1 MPGKIDPFL
10 DDSEY
15 ANAMGRVRS
24 LEARLL
30 DAVKLSHMVDAPSAE
45 EAARYLA
52 ETEYGG
58 AWEPGADFKD
68 IILSLHKEVARTYRE
83 AFEYSPEPGI
93 VDMFALRHLF
103 EGFKTAMKAAKVA
116 QSVGGVAGQGVN
128 PPASALEE
136 ARKSLKPQRAVTESV
151 GFGGARADAASRAD
165 AAFMIVTSDFLGEDP
180 AVLKEWFMQAA
191 TYGEFDDFPSEF
203 RDALNEAFEARSK
216 GAMGSTIDSILDR
229 HSSNLCLSMARK
241 KRNDLLV
248 DLWSSRIDMINLAAT
263 LRMKAR
269 VERRSRLQSLRGTGA
284 EETEVALPE
293 SGGEVAVEVGAGRA
307 TGRDL
312 PSAGEG
318 ALLTSLAR
326 SLIPGGKVPEDR
338 FLAAYGEPWREMPAV
353 FGGDPIAAVC
363 KEGVEGYLA
372 EGSFARLEKE
382 MDRRILGFVKRF
394 RHVSMGPEVIAGY
407 LLAKEYEAKNLRFIM
422 FGKMYGSSPDAI
434 KERLRDVNG

>member
-45 EAARYLA
+45 EAVRYLA

-103 EGFKTAMKAAKVA
+103 EGFKVAMKAAKVA
-116 QSVGGVAGQGVN
+116 QGAGGVAGPGVN
-128 PPASALEE
+128 PPAFTLEE
-136 ARKSLKPQRAVTESV
+136 ARKPLEPRRAVTESA
-151 GFGGARADAASRAD
+151 GFDGARAD

-180 AVLKEWFMQAA
+180 AVLKEWFLQAA
-191 TYGEFDDFPSEF
+191 AYGEFDDFPSEF
-203 RDALNEAFEARSK
+203 QDALNEAYEARSR
-216 GAMGSTIDSILDR
+216 GAMGSTIDLILDR
-229 HSSNLCLSMARK
+229 HSSNLCLEMARK

-248 DLWSSRIDMINLAAT
+248 DLWSSRIDLINLAAT

-269 VERRSRLQSLRGTGA
+269 AEKRSKLQSLRGAGVEEA
-284 EETEVALPE
+284 ESALTEP
-293 SGGEVAVEVGAGRA
+293 GGEVAVEVGAGRA
-307 TGRDL
+307 TGRNL

-353 FGGDPIAAVC
+353 FGKDPIAAVC

-382 MDRRILGFVKRF
+382 IDRRILGFVKRF
-394 RHVSMGPEVIAGY
+394 RYVSMGPEVVAGY

-422 FGKMYGSSPDAI
+422 FGKMHGSSPDAI